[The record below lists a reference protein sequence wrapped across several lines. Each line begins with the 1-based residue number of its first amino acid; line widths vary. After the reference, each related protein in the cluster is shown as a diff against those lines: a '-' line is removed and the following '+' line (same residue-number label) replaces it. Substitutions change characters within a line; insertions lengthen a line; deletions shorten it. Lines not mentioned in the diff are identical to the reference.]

1 MMSTPTILIVGA
13 GPVGLTT
20 ALSLHRSGVASGDIL
35 VADQTPAHE
44 PTRTWSK
51 AISMSASS
59 LEVFRILGIAERFI
73 EAGRPL
79 YTNHFGGGL
88 RLLDLNYDVIGTKY
102 PFNMGIPQLRTEA
115 ILLQR
120 CEEVGIRFSWGRRF
134 TTFVQTESGVSATF
148 RKSDLPGSAED
159 DDVEIIEASWLIGC
173 DSTHSAVREAAG
185 IAFEGTTTTRYT
197 WLADGYCEVGT
208 PGMLTVRDK
217 EGKSLCIASGDGP
230 TGRRFIGNTPLVEIK
245 PGEHPTAPSES
256 EVREWAVK
264 VFGSDFNFHGMTWSS
279 VVGNA
284 IRLADSFR
292 SGRVFLAGDAAHQIF
307 PSGGQGMNTG
317 LVDATNLAW
326 KLAAVVTGQI
336 GPDQRVIERVL
347 DSYTTERRA
356 LAEAVNQ
363 NSRMQ
368 MQVLFEITEDE
379 RAVSAFINEALG
391 EPSLNKRWAQRFT
404 GFGDPVEPYQLAFDG
419 RTSDSL
425 VGTRITHIADDND
438 HALLEAT
445 LKGIF
450 VLAAVGESDCETD
463 DFGKFK
469 GFVKTSKHQGLVHV
483 LEAPVRGLA
492 EKWKKVNA
500 MLIRPDFRVAWV
512 AKDDDDTEESQ
523 ADLAKILEWW
533 LG

>member
-1 MMSTPTILIVGA
+1 MMQTPTILIVGA

-20 ALSLHRSGVASGDIL
+20 ALSLHRSGVPPRDIL
-35 VADQTPAHE
+35 VADQRPARDL
-44 PTRTWSK
+44 TTWSK

-73 EAGRPL
+73 EVGRPL
-79 YTNHFGGGL
+79 YTNHFGCGL

-134 TTFVQTESGVSATF
+134 TTFSQNDSGVSATF
-148 RKSDLPGSAED
+148 QKSDLAGNAAD
-159 DDVEIIEASWLIGC
+159 DHVEFIEASRLVGC

-185 IAFEGTTTTRYT
+185 IPFEGTTTTRYT
-197 WLADGYCEVGT
+197 WLADGYCDVGT

-217 EGKSLCIASGDGP
+217 EGKSLVIASGDGP
-230 TGRRFIGNTPLVEIK
+230 TGRRFIGNTPLVNTT
-245 PGEHPTAPSES
+245 PGEDPTAPSED
-256 EVREWAVK
+256 E
-264 VFGSDFNFHGMTWSS
+264 
-279 VVGNA
+279 
-284 IRLADSFR
+284 
-292 SGRVFLAGDAAHQIF
+292 
-307 PSGGQGMNTG
+307 GMNTG

-326 KLAAVVTGQI
+326 KLAAVVTGQV
-336 GPDQRVIERVL
+336 GPGQRVIERVL

-368 MQVLFEITEDE
+368 MQVLFEYTEDE
-379 RAVSAFINEALG
+379 KAVSAFINEALG

-404 GFGDPVEPYQLAFDG
+404 GFTDPVEPYQLSFDG

-445 LKGIF
+445 PKDIF
-450 VLAAVGESDCETD
+450 VLAAVGGSDFEAD

-469 GFVKTSKHQGLVHV
+469 GVVKTSKHEGLVHV
-483 LEAPVRGLA
+483 HEAPVRGLA
-492 EKWKKVNA
+492 EKWKQ
-500 MLIRPDFRVAWV
+500 RE
-512 AKDDDDTEESQ
+512 DDGDTDVSQ
-523 ADLAKILEWW
+523 ADLAKVLQWW
-533 LG
+533 FG

>member
-1 MMSTPTILIVGA
+1 MMPTPTILIVGA

-20 ALSLHRSGVASGDIL
+20 ALSLHRSGVPPRDIL
-35 VADQTPAHE
+35 VADQRPA
-44 PTRTWSK
+44 RDLGTWSK

-88 RLLDLNYDVIGTKY
+88 RLLDLNYEVIGTKY

-120 CEEVGIRFSWGRRF
+120 CEELGIRFSWGRRF
-134 TTFVQTESGVSATF
+134 TTFSQNDSGVSATF
-148 RKSDLPGSAED
+148 RKSDLPDSAAD
-159 DDVEIIEASWLIGC
+159 DHVETIEASWLIGC

-185 IAFEGTTTTRYT
+185 IAFEGSTTTRYT
-197 WLADGYCEVGT
+197 WLADGYCDADA

-217 EGKSLCIASGDGP
+217 EGKSLVIASGDGP
-230 TGRRFIGNTPLVEIK
+230 TGRRLIGNTPLVKIT

-264 VFGSDFNFHGMTWSS
+264 VFGSHFNFHGMTWSS

-284 IRLADSFR
+284 IRLAESFR

-326 KLAAVVTGQI
+326 KLAAVVTGQV
-336 GPDQRVIERVL
+336 GSDKRVIKRVL

-368 MQVLFEITEDE
+368 MQVLFEYTEDE

-404 GFGDPVEPYQLAFDG
+404 GFADPVQPYQLAFDG

-438 HALLEAT
+438 HALIEAT
-445 LKGIF
+445 LKGVF
-450 VLAAVGESDCETD
+450 VLAAVGGSDFEAD
-463 DFGKFK
+463 DFGTFK
-469 GFVKTSKHQGLVHV
+469 GVVKTSKHEGLVHV

-492 EKWKKVNA
+492 EKWKQVKA

-512 AKDDDDTEESQ
+512 ARDDDVTDVSQ
-523 ADLAKILEWW
+523 ADLAKVLEWW
-533 LG
+533 FG

>member
-1 MMSTPTILIVGA
+1 MPTPTILIVGA
-13 GPVGLTT
+13 GPVGLTA
-20 ALSLHRSGVASGDIL
+20 ALSLHRSGVPARDIL
-35 VADQTPAHE
+35 VADQRPAHD

-51 AISMSASS
+51 AISMSAST

-73 EAGRPL
+73 EVGRPL

-88 RLLDLNYDVIGTKY
+88 RLLDLNYEVIGTKY

-115 ILLQR
+115 LLLQR
-120 CEEVGIRFSWGRRF
+120 CEEVGIRFSWARRF
-134 TTFVQTESGVSATF
+134 TNFSQTESGVSATF
-148 RKSDLPGSAED
+148 QKSDLPDSAAD
-159 DDVEIIEASWLIGC
+159 DHVEIIEGSWLIGC

-185 IAFEGTTTTRYT
+185 IPFEGTPTTRYT
-197 WLADGYCEVGT
+197 WLADGYCDVDT

-217 EGKSLCIASGDGP
+217 EGKSLVIASGDGP
-230 TGRRFIGNTPLVEIK
+230 TGRRFIGNTPLVQIT

-256 EVREWAVK
+256 EVREWAVR
-264 VFGSDFNFHGMTWSS
+264 VFRSHFNFHGMTWSS

-284 IRLADSFR
+284 MRLAESFR
-292 SGRVFLAGDAAHQIF
+292 SGRVFIAGDAAHQIF

-336 GPDQRVIERVL
+336 GPDPRVIERVL

-356 LAEAVNQ
+356 LAEAVSQ
-363 NSRMQ
+363 NARMQ
-368 MQVLFEITEDE
+368 MQVLFEYTEDE

-450 VLAAVGESDCETD
+450 VLAAVGGSDREAG

-469 GFVKTSKHQGLVHV
+469 DLVKTGKHEGLVHV
-483 LEAPVRGLA
+483 LEAPVKGLA
-492 EKWKKVNA
+492 EKWKQVKA

-512 AKDDDDTEESQ
+512 ARDDDDTDVSQ
-523 ADLAKILEWW
+523 AGLAKVLEWW